1 MSTHDHNMSEEVAEI
16 LFLGMVFLSILFFC
30 SCSLKH
36 CCETCFGSKIPC
48 LDIES
53 RENEHSAQY
62 LADRELAEN
71 LQRRMNEE
79 ERGRE
84 RLAKRKERAMWYE
97 YYLKPWTMVVKTSD
111 LFYTQRENLDS
122 EKTGQE
128 EEEKEHDGTL
138 MVETGTKLK
147 SNDTDNVKL
156 GSDIEEVSNDVDG
169 RGRAIQWTICDKD
182 DENAT
187 LCLSFSASGR
197 CVDGT
202 CAFCLEEYEAGD
214 EISHSDMQ
222 CEHVFHKD
230 CLMQWLSTGKKRCPV
245 CRHWF
250 VPGSKIDDQKVT
262 HGESWHRAESEMKL
276 KLEQKQ
282 REKEGVEKVAIK
294 AREEAKS
301 ANVAESIDTS
311 LSDQSNTMAIMST
324 TQDTKLVRDDSRDS
338 ENLASASSLA
348 FSVSVVIDD
357 VESHMTVVSTSTV
370 ETTTEDNSPAKY
382 SALNGEYNDETK
394 NSSST
399 NKSEEFID
407 Y

>member
-1 MSTHDHNMSEEVAEI
+1 MSEEVGEI
-16 LFLGMVFLSILFFC
+16 LFLGILFLSILFFC

-36 CCETCFGSKIPC
+36 CCESCFGSKIPC
-48 LDIES
+48 LEPES
-53 RENEHSAQY
+53 QENDQSEQY
-62 LADRELAEN
+62 LADREFAEN

-79 ERGRE
+79 ERGRD

-97 YYLKPWTMVVKTSD
+97 YYLKPWTVVVKTSD
-111 LFYTQRENLDS
+111 LFYTHRDNLDS
-122 EKTGQE
+122 GKGGQE
-128 EEEKEHDGTL
+128 EEEEEEDGTL
-138 MVETGTKLK
+138 MVETSTKLR
-147 SNDTDNVKL
+147 SNDADDVKS

-169 RGRAIQWTICDKD
+169 RGRAIQCTICDKD

-214 EISHSDMQ
+214 EIVYSDMQ

-262 HGESWHRAESEMKL
+262 HGESWRRAEAEMTL
-276 KLEQKQ
+276 KQKQ
-282 REKEGVEKVAIK
+282 REKEEIEKEAIEV
-294 AREEAKS
+294 REEAKS
-301 ANVAESIDTS
+301 TNVAESTETS
-311 LSDQSNTMAIMST
+311 LSDQSTTMAIMSK
-324 TQDTKLVRDDSRDS
+324 TQDTKLARDDLNDS
-338 ENLASASSLA
+338 EIFASASSLA
-348 FSVSVVIDD
+348 ISVSVEIDD
-357 VESHMTVVSTSTV
+357 VERHRTVVSTSPV
-370 ETTTEDNSPAKY
+370 ETTTEENSAAKC

-394 NSSST
+394 NPSST